1 MASPPRRPS
10 SCSEI
15 AAFSPLSEFFTSWA
29 ISDAAD
35 PSAAMPLL
43 LRGARLHPHEGAVD
57 AAEEDREEHDRA
69 ELEQSDHGQLPQQP
83 TPRRRDDAILV
94 GREHESQARRPDHPG
109 RRELVAAAE
118 REQRALRLGEQA
130 LDQTGRSTCET
141 QSGGC
146 SGRKMSPAAF
156 VTSSWSF
163 ATSSCQPGSVSEDA
177 FRKPASAPAIA
188 SPFRIGTPMTKRA
201 RARPGGIEDRRPA
214 RQQLLEPAMVA
225 QAHAALERARRLA
238 PDRPAVAVE
247 HRDTHAEERGSVVG
261 GFEEHLLGGAGA
273 VEQVHLGAL
282 RQPLEVALEQL
293 QVETQRLRV
302 HLRLARHAQLQLLA
316 DGRDVGP
323 VAEHGARQG
332 DEAGHRQPGDH
343 GARELPGAGDHARGR
358 RSAGSHGGHVP

>member
-1 MASPPRRPS
+1 M
-10 SCSEI
+10 
-15 AAFSPLSEFFTSWA
+15 
-29 ISDAAD
+29 
-35 PSAAMPLL
+35 
-43 LRGARLHPHEGAVD
+43 
-57 AAEEDREEHDRA
+57 
-69 ELEQSDHGQLPQQP
+69 
-83 TPRRRDDAILV
+83 
-94 GREHESQARRPDHPG
+94 
-109 RRELVAAAE
+109 AAAE
-118 REQRALRLGEQA
+118 REQRALRLGEQP
-130 LDQTGRSTCET
+130 LDQDRQVDVRDPVRRLLRQEDVAGRVRDQQLVVRHQLLPAGQRLGGRVQEARERTGDRVAVHD
-141 QSGGC
+141 
-146 SGRKMSPAAF
+146 R
-156 VTSSWSF
+156 
-163 ATSSCQPGSVSEDA
+163 DA
-177 FRKPASAPAIA
+177 DDE
-188 SPFRIGTPMTKRA
+188 GA
-201 RARPGGIEDRRPA
+201 RARPGGIEHRRPA
-214 RQQLLEPAMVA
+214 RQELLEPAMVA

-247 HRDTHAEERGSVVG
+247 HRDTHAEERGAVVG

-332 DEAGHRQPGDH
+332 DEAGHRQPGDD